1 MPTQRRTW
9 LGLAFAALV
18 AACGESTSPPLP
30 DSQGLNSDL
39 QTVSAV
45 FQTEVFKSF
54 GAIGTAPGSP
64 AATTTP
70 PGALLRATS
79 PLAPSSTKQPYAAT
93 PQRLQAL
100 RAAAAGMSAA
110 ATAVIPQT
118 LWGKTYVWDAV
129 TTHGYVEDPNQFDGT
144 RQGIRIIL
152 YQVDAN
158 GQVIENPLT
167 IVGHVDLLDESD
179 ANTSKLHVI
188 VQDASASPVT
198 YADYTIS
205 ATVVGNPVSEFT
217 GTASGY
223 VSDGARTVTF
233 SASFHATQLDTPA
246 PDLQFDVTWDLDNPP
261 VSVALHVTVTTSDAD
276 HATLTIDLSVTRG
289 GATVALTGTIKIGPG
304 TVTAD
309 LTITVPGG
317 TFARI
322 IGTNEGITIRHPN
335 GSELSQGE
343 LEAMQ
348 HLFEL
353 PEHLQEVLDDLFHP
367 AEHLM
372 GG

>member
-79 PLAPSSTKQPYAAT
+79 PLAPSSTMQPYAAT

-289 GATVALTGTIKIGPG
+289 GATVALTGTITIGPG

>member
-1 MPTQRRTW
+1 MPTHRRTW
-9 LGLAFAALV
+9 LGLAVAALA
-18 AACGESTSPPLP
+18 AACSESTSPPLP

-39 QTVSAV
+39 QTVSVV
-45 FQTEVFKSF
+45 FQTDVFKSF

-64 AATTTP
+64 ALTTTP
-70 PGALLRATS
+70 PGALLRGTS

-100 RAAAAGMSAA
+100 RVAAAGMSAA
-110 ATAVIPQT
+110 TTGVIPPA
-118 LWGKTYVWDAV
+118 LWGKTYVWDV
-129 TTHGYVEDPNQFDGT
+129 PTHQYVVGPDPGPANGL
-144 RQGIRIIL
+144 RIIL
-152 YQVDAN
+152 YQVDAS
-158 GQVIENPLT
+158 GQVIEPPVQ
-167 IVGHVDLLDESD
+167 VGHVDLLDESD
-179 ANTSKLHVI
+179 VNTSRLHVI

-205 ATVVGNPVSEFT
+205 AMVVGNPVSEFT
-217 GTASGY
+217 GTASGF

-246 PDLQFDVTWDLDNPP
+246 PDLQLDVTWDLDNPP

-289 GATVALTGTIKIGPG
+289 GATVALTGTITIGPG

-322 IGTNEGITIRHPN
+322 TGTNAGITIRHPN

-367 AEHLM
+367 AERLM

>member
-9 LGLAFAALV
+9 LGLAVAALV
-18 AACGESTSPPLP
+18 AACSESTSPPLP

-45 FQTEVFKSF
+45 FQTDVFKSF

-100 RAAAAGMSAA
+100 RVAAAGMSAA
-110 ATAVIPQT
+110 ATGVIPQT
-118 LWGKTYVWDAV
+118 LWGKTYVWDV
-129 TTHGYVEDPNQFDGT
+129 NTHQYVEDPNQFDVN
-144 RQGIRIIL
+144 RHGIRIIL

-158 GQVIENPLT
+158 GQVIEPPVQ
-167 IVGHVDLLDESD
+167 VGHVDLLDESD
-179 ANTSKLHVI
+179 VNASKLHVI

-205 ATVVGNPVSEFT
+205 ATVVGSPVSEFT

-223 VSDGARTVTF
+223 VSDGTRTVTF

-246 PDLQFDVTWDLDNPP
+246 PDLQVDVSWDLDNPP
-261 VSVALHVTVTTSDAD
+261 VSVALHVTVTSSDAD

-289 GATVALTGTIKIGPG
+289 GATVALTGTITIGPG

-309 LTITVPGG
+309 LTITVPEG

-322 IGTNEGITIRHPN
+322 TGTNAGITIRHPN

-348 HLFEL
+348 NLFQL
-353 PEHLQEVLDDLFHP
+353 PEHLQEALDDLFHP
-367 AEHLM
+367 AERLM

>member
-1 MPTQRRTW
+1 MPTHRRSW
-9 LGLAFAALV
+9 LGLAAATIL
-18 AACGESTSPPLP
+18 AACSESTSPPLP

-45 FQTEVFKSF
+45 FQTDVFKSF

-100 RAAAAGMSAA
+100 RVAAAGMSAA
-110 ATAVIPQT
+110 TTGVIPPT
-118 LWGKTYVWDAV
+118 LWGKQFIWDPGTHQYVV
-129 TTHGYVEDPNQFDGT
+129 DPSNPGPSN
-144 RQGIRIIL
+144 GVRIIL
-152 YQVDAN
+152 YQVDAS
-158 GQVIENPLT
+158 GQVIEPPVQ
-167 IVGHVDLLDESD
+167 VGHVDLLDESD

-246 PDLQFDVTWDLDNPP
+246 PDLQVDVSWDLDNPP
-261 VSVALHVTVTTSDAD
+261 VSVALHVTVTSSDAD
-276 HATLTIDLSVTRG
+276 HATLTINLSVTRG
-289 GATVALTGTIKIGPG
+289 GATVALTGTITIGPG

-322 IGTNEGITIRHPN
+322 TGTNAGITIRHPN

-348 HLFEL
+348 NLFQL
-353 PEHLQEVLDDLFHP
+353 PEHLQEALDDLFHP
-367 AEHLM
+367 AERLM